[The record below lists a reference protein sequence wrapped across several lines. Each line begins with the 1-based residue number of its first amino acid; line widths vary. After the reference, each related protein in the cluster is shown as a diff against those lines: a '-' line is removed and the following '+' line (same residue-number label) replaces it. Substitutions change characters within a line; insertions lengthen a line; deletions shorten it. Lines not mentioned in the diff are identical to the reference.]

1 MLELPLSDDVHL
13 RLLEERDAD
22 ELARVVD
29 ANREYL
35 ARWLP
40 WAADSTPQ
48 SILEFI
54 RSTRRQLAENNGLQT
69 AIVIGG
75 RIAGCVGVHGI
86 SWMHES
92 TEIGYWLAEEFQGSG
107 TMTAAV
113 RAYTDHAFGTWGLHR
128 VALQCAVENVR
139 SRAIAERLGFQ
150 SEGVLRQAEK
160 VGERRHDLV
169 VYSMLA
175 PDWRAADRPPTR
187 SSA

>member
-1 MLELPLSDDVHL
+1 MLELPRSDDVHL
-13 RLLEERDAD
+13 RLLEEGDAA

-40 WAADSTPQ
+40 WAAASTEA

-54 RSTRRQLAENNGLQT
+54 RSTRRQLAESNGLQT
-69 AIVIGG
+69 AIVLGE

-92 TEIGYWLAEEFQGSG
+92 TEIGYWLAEEFQGNG
-107 TMTAAV
+107 LMTAAV
-113 RAYTDHAFGTWGLHR
+113 RAYTDHSFRTWGLHR
-128 VALQCAVENVR
+128 VELQCAVENAR
-139 SRAIAERLGFQ
+139 SRALAERLGFQ
-150 SEGVLRQAEK
+150 SEGVLREAEK

-175 PDWRAADRPPTR
+175 PEWRAGDRPPRR

>member
-1 MLELPLSDDVHL
+1 MLKLPLIDDVHL
-13 RLLEERDAD
+13 RLLEERDAG
-22 ELARVVD
+22 ELAHVVD

-40 WAADSTPQ
+40 WAATSTED

-54 RSTRRQLAENNGLQT
+54 RCTRRQLAENNGLQT
-69 AIVIGG
+69 AIVIDG

-92 TEIGYWLAEEFQGSG
+92 TEIGYWLAEGLQGRG
-107 TMTAAV
+107 VMTAAV
-113 RAYTDHAFGTWGLHR
+113 RAYTDHAFHVWGLHR
-128 VALQCAVENVR
+128 MVLQSAVHNAS

-150 SEGVLRQAEK
+150 SEGVLRQSEK
-160 VGERRHDLV
+160 VGERRYDIV

-175 PDWRAADRPPTR
+175 PDWRAGGSPPGPP
-187 SSA
+187 SA